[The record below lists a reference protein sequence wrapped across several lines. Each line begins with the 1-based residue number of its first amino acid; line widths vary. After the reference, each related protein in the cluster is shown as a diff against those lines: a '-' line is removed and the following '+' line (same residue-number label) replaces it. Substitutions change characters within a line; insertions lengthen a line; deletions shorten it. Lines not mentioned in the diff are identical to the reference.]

1 MMWGRGFVFFFV
13 VLLGG
18 CASSPKTGGGNVST
32 FPAQSAPVPRPAPE
46 PVITA
51 LEWPSKTNPT
61 LRISVSP
68 RAGEAGVH
76 RVDVLSTFNGKTLIQ
91 CVNSPVCT
99 IDLVKDFALEGAT
112 ERMLQMSITVRVNG
126 TNTKQFSIDRLDL
139 DAFLYQ
145 AYRLEREIRKYRQ
158 ARNSAAADFYKAG
171 ELVTLRESSGNFRQT
186 CGANDRQAWARQN
199 VLLRSVKPVWVS
211 QERIRQWGCS

>member
-1 MMWGRGFVFFFV
+1 MLARGFVFFFI
-13 VLLGG
+13 VLLSG
-18 CASSPKTGGGNVST
+18 CASNPKTGNGNVST

-68 RAGEAGVH
+68 RAGEAGVQ
-76 RVDVLSTFNGKTLIQ
+76 RVDVLVTLNGKTLIQ
-91 CVNSPVCT
+91 CVNAPVCT

-112 ERMLQMSITVRVNG
+112 ERVLQMSMAVRING
-126 TNTKQFSIDRLDL
+126 VEKKNSSDRLDL
-139 DAFLYQ
+139 GVFLHQ
-145 AYRLEREIRKYRQ
+145 AYRLQLEVPKYR
-158 ARNSAAADFYKAG
+158 APRHGTRAGVYKVG
-171 ELVTLRESSGNFRQT
+171 ELVTLRDSNRSFRQT
-186 CGANDRQAWARQN
+186 CGANDRQAWARED
-199 VLLRSVKPVWVS
+199 VLSRSAKTVWVS

>member
-1 MMWGRGFVFFFV
+1 MWGRGFVFFFV

-18 CASSPKTGGGNVST
+18 CASSPTTWNGNVST

-68 RAGEAGVH
+68 RAGEPGVH
-76 RVDVLSTFNGKTLIQ
+76 RVDVLSTLNGKTLIQ

-99 IDLVKDFALEGAT
+99 IDLVKDFALEGT
-112 ERMLQMSITVRVNG
+112 TDRILQMSITVRVNG
-126 TNTKQFSIDRLDL
+126 ANTKKFSIDRLDL

-145 AYRLEREIRKYRQ
+145 AYRLESEIPKYRQ
-158 ARNSAAADFYKAG
+158 ARNAAAAGVYKAG
-171 ELVTLRESSGNFRQT
+171 ELVTLRDSKGSFRQI
-186 CGANDRQAWARQN
+186 CGANDRQAWVRED
-199 VLLRSVKPVWVS
+199 VLSESAKTVWVS

>member
-1 MMWGRGFVFFFV
+1 MWGRGFVFFFV

-18 CASSPKTGGGNVST
+18 CASSPTTWNGNVST

-68 RAGEAGVH
+68 RAGEPGVH
-76 RVDVLSTFNGKTLIQ
+76 RVDVLSTLNGKTLIQ

-99 IDLVKDFALEGAT
+99 IDLVKDFALEGT
-112 ERMLQMSITVRVNG
+112 TDRILQMSITVRVNG
-126 TNTKQFSIDRLDL
+126 ANTKKFSIDRPV
-139 DAFLYQ
+139 
-145 AYRLEREIRKYRQ
+145 RTR
-158 ARNSAAADFYKAG
+158 
-171 ELVTLRESSGNFRQT
+171 
-186 CGANDRQAWARQN
+186 
-199 VLLRSVKPVWVS
+199 RS
-211 QERIRQWGCS
+211 